1 MKGDARMILR
11 LEKRK
16 SGIYYII
23 VDRRQEGGKREYIST
38 QTKSKAEANKVL
50 GEYQH
55 KLNTHTLLP
64 SSKTLFTNFLQEW
77 LDEYVSLNCRESTKQ
92 CYELCLKVHVIP
104 WFEKLNLT
112 LEEITP
118 ICLQKYYNS
127 KLKSGLSSNTV
138 RKHHANIR
146 KCLDYAKKMQLIA
159 NNPADNVELPK
170 KIKFKGKYY
179 NADQVMQLLKIVT
192 DTPLESSV
200 SLAVGLGLRRGEVLG
215 LKWEHVDFEKGVL
228 FICST
233 RTRYTK
239 EEITD
244 RTKNEEST
252 RALSM
257 PGYISNYLAR
267 LKNNTKVLS
276 EYVCSWEDGTPL
288 KVDYVSH
295 KFKEILTKNNMPV
308 IRFHD
313 LRHTNASLLLSEGVD
328 MKRIQGW
335 LGHAQL
341 STTSDIYAHL
351 DDKYKL
357 DNANIINSILTTP
370 K

>member
-1 MKGDARMILR
+1 MILR

-64 SSKTLFTNFLQEW
+64 SSKTLFTDFLQEW
-77 LDEYVSLNCRESTKQ
+77 LNEYVTLSCRKSTYESYQ
-92 CYELCLKVHVIP
+92 LCINTHIIP
-104 WFEKLNLT
+104 WFKQHNLM
-112 LEEITP
+112 LEEVTP
-118 ICLQKYYNS
+118 IVLQKYYYS
-127 KLKSGLSSNTV
+127 KLKSGLSPNTI

-146 KCLDYAKKMQLIA
+146 KCLDYAKKMQLIS

-179 NADQVMQLLKIVT
+179 NAEQVTQLLSSVK
-192 DTPLESSV
+192 DTPIETPV
-200 SLAVGLGLRRGEVLG
+200 ALAVGLGLRRGEVLG
-215 LKWEHVDFEKGVL
+215 LKWEHVNFENGVI

-233 RTRYTK
+233 RTRYVK
-239 EEITD
+239 EEILD
-244 RTKNEEST
+244 KTKNEEST
-252 RALSM
+252 RVLNM
-257 PGYISNYLAR
+257 PGYISDYLSR
-267 LKNNTKVLS
+267 LKNNSTILG

-288 KVDYVSH
+288 KVDYVSR
-295 KFKEILTKNNMPV
+295 KFKEILTKNNMPH

-313 LRHTNASLLLSEGVD
+313 LRHTNASLLLSKGVD
-328 MKRIQGW
+328 LKRIQGW

-351 DDKYKL
+351 DEKYKL
-357 DNANIINSILTTP
+357 DNANIINGILAKP
-370 K
+370 N